1 MRNSLVTKDVSLWC
15 IIAITSIPLIMT
27 LGNSMLIP
35 VLPIFEEKVGI
46 SSFETS
52 LIITTY
58 SISAIIVI
66 PIAGYLSDR
75 FGRKKIIVPS
85 LLITVI
91 GGLIAGYASWKI
103 DDPFVLIILG
113 RVLQGIGAAG
123 TSPIVLPLV
132 GDLYK
137 NDDAKASQC
146 LGIVETSNT
155 FGKVLSPII
164 GSLLA
169 VFLWFLPFFSIAAF
183 GLISLILIMFFVK
196 VPKEKSDPPKFSQF
210 VNKTKAV
217 FKKEGRWLFVIFII
231 GGFIMLILFGVLF
244 YLSDLF
250 EKQHELFG
258 VKKGFALAIPL
269 ICLCIA
275 AFVTGKKIKGNFLL
289 MKWIIVVSIAIA
301 SISIMFIGVASEEI
315 EILFLV
321 TSINGIAIG
330 TALPALDAL
339 ITENIEKEMRGT
351 ITSFYSSARFVGV
364 ASGPPIMSALMND
377 YLNLTYVMAGV
388 IGLFI
393 VALVLIFIK
402 PPKYV

>member
-1 MRNSLVTKDVSLWC
+1 MKNSLVTKDVSLWC

-196 VPKEKSDPPKFSQF
+196 VPKEKVILRSFPNSSIKQKQF
-210 VNKTKAV
+210 LRRKDD
-217 FKKEGRWLFVIFII
+217 G
-231 GGFIMLILFGVLF
+231 
-244 YLSDLF
+244 YLSSLLLADLSCSSYLEF
-250 EKQHELFG
+250 YFIYRIYLKS
-258 VKKGFALAIPL
+258 
-269 ICLCIA
+269 
-275 AFVTGKKIKGNFLL
+275 NMSFL
-289 MKWIIVVSIAIA
+289 
-301 SISIMFIGVASEEI
+301 E
-315 EILFLV
+315 
-321 TSINGIAIG
+321 
-330 TALPALDAL
+330 
-339 ITENIEKEMRGT
+339 
-351 ITSFYSSARFVGV
+351 
-364 ASGPPIMSALMND
+364 
-377 YLNLTYVMAGV
+377 
-388 IGLFI
+388 
-393 VALVLIFIK
+393 
-402 PPKYV
+402 